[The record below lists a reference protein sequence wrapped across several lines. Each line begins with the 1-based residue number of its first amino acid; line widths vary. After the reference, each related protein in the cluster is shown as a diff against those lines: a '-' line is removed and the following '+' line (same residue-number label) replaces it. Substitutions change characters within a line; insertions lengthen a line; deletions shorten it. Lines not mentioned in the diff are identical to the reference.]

1 MTKGERIAKEFRSS
15 GQSQRVWCRA
25 KGINR
30 ATLRYWLERSDE
42 LAEGKEIHFARI
54 VEGGEK
60 KC

>member
-15 GQSQRVWCRA
+15 GQSQRVWCRV

-30 ATLRYWLERSDE
+30 ATLRYWL
-42 LAEGKEIHFARI
+42 ARI

>member
-1 MTKGERIAKEFRSS
+1 MTKGERIAKEFRRS

-30 ATLRYWLERSDE
+30 ATLRYWLERSEE
-42 LAEGKEIHFARI
+42 LSEGKEMRFARI
-54 VEGGEK
+54 VEGGEE